1 MKLLKNKGF
10 SDYVI
15 SNIVFI
21 MEYDDV
27 FKPIMIDGYTTKY
40 IIDRLGNVYNSKNGK
55 TLVPQLSTG
64 GYYRVKLSHNKI
76 SKSYSVHRL
85 VAYAFI
91 PNPLNKPDVNHIDGV
106 KSHNYVENLE
116 WVTKSENSLHA
127 YRTGLNSN
135 VGEINP
141 KAKLTENDVIAI
153 WNDINMKNESFT
165 NIGKKY
171 GVSKATISHIY
182 KGDTWKELYD
192 IYHIDDDNNGRQFKY
207 SDDIIKK
214 ARNYLSENKL
224 NMKEISKITEINL
237 NYLYALKLNYY
248 RKE

>member
-10 SDYVI
+10 SQYKI
-15 SNIVFI
+15 GNTIFI

-27 FKPIMIDGYTTKY
+27 FRPILLNGSKTRYM
-40 IIDRLGNVYNSKNGK
+40 IDRLGNVYNSENRKS
-55 TLVPQLSTG
+55 LVPQLSSG

-76 SKSYSVHRL
+76 YKSYAIHRL
-85 VAYAFI
+85 VAFAFI
-91 PNPLNKPDVNHIDGV
+91 PNPLNKPDINHIDGV

-116 WVTKSENSLHA
+116 WVTRSENSLHA

-135 VGEINP
+135 AGEINP
-141 KAKLTENDVIAI
+141 KAKLTEYDVISI
-153 WNDINMKNESFT
+153 WNDINMKNESFI

-182 KGDTWKELYD
+182 KGDTWKNLYD
-192 IYHIDDDNNGRQFKY
+192 IYHRDNDDTRQYKY
-207 SDDIIKK
+207 SDDNIKE
-214 ARNYLSENKL
+214 ARKLLSENKL
-224 NMKEISKITEINL
+224 SMKEISKITKINL